1 VVLTK
6 SDPNFAFFSAEPD
19 ATSPDTSFNGNFLE
33 IRDHLKVQSD
43 FFFLFGANYV
53 QLNQTESVPFFS

>member
-19 ATSPDTSFNGNFLE
+19 ATSPDTSFNENFLE

-43 FFFLFGANYV
+43 FFSCL
-53 QLNQTESVPFFS
+53 VPITQN